1 MKKILYIGNNLPN
14 ENPTT
19 LKVLSTLLKENNFN
33 VTVYSNKQNKALR
46 LIHMCWGV
54 LKHSKCDCLLIDTYS
69 TLNFY
74 FAFIISQLSR
84 LLSIKY
90 IPILHGGNLPVRLT
104 KSPTLSKL
112 IFGNSVVNVAPSK
125 YLLKEFQ
132 LKNFETIHISNAIY
146 LNDYIFKKRDKI
158 EPKLLWVRA
167 FDKMYNPEMAIKVLF
182 EVRKEYPNACL
193 CMVGSD
199 RKGVLNSVKSLAI
212 KLEVFESISFTGQHS
227 KEQWHQLSEDY
238 DIFINT
244 TNIDNTPVSVIEA
257 MALGIPVI
265 STNVGGIPYLI
276 DEGVDGVLVDKN
288 DFKGMSHEIIRLI
301 QENNQL
307 LAENARKKA
316 ENFDGSVVIKR
327 WMQLLN

>member
-1 MKKILYIGNNLPN
+1 MKKILYIGNNLLN

-19 LKVLSTLLKENNFN
+19 LKVLSALLKENDFN
-33 VTVYSNKQNKALR
+33 VTIYSNKQHKVLR

-54 LKHSKCDCLLIDTYS
+54 FKHSDSDYILIDTYS

-90 IPILHGGNLPVRLT
+90 IPILHGGNLPVRLIN
-104 KSPTLSKL
+104 SPLLSKM
-112 IFGNSVVNVAPSK
+112 IFKNSVVNVAPSK

-146 LNDYIFKKRDKI
+146 LNDYTFKKRDKL

-182 EVRKEYPNACL
+182 EVRKEYPNARL
-193 CMVGSD
+193 CMVGPD
-199 RKGVLNSVKSLAI
+199 RKGTLNSVKSLA
-212 KLEVFESISFTGQHS
+212 KKMGVFESISFTGQLS

-244 TNIDNTPVSVIEA
+244 TNIDNTPVSILEA
-257 MALGIPVI
+257 MALGMPVI

-276 DEGVDGVLVDKN
+276 EDGIDGVLVDKN
-288 DFKGMSHEIIRLI
+288 DFKEMSSKVIKLI
-301 QENNQL
+301 EENNQL
-307 LAENARKKA
+307 LAENAREKA
-316 ENFDGSVVIKR
+316 ENFDSSIVIKS